1 MERDSNMHGCRALP
15 IADANGRRT
24 QERIVAM
31 ALTRVTLISVMI
43 ASGTG
48 AALAEGV
55 VVTPETYIRAETDV
69 AFADFQRRAG
79 GMINTNAFVRQPT
92 LLSDQPVIRMNRDT
106 LYGSAVVDTEG
117 GATITVPEAAD
128 GRYLSVLVI
137 DNDHY
142 APAVYYAPGTYDLPD
157 ETRYVA
163 LLYRV
168 QLLDYSDPADVAAAN
183 ALQDQFVVT
192 ASSAVAFPA
201 PQWDVDSML
210 ALRTAYEAEFRKFAQ
225 FEPDWMGPRGE
236 VNEETRHL
244 AAAGAW
250 GLFPEKDAVYI
261 NYAGPPDAGA
271 CYTATYETPET
282 DAFWSITVY
291 GADGFM
297 KSDANVINDRNVT
310 PNGDGTFTA
319 FFGSEDACGARPN
332 RVDISEGWNFL
343 MRIYRPGPEVLSRE
357 YTLPEVSVVQ

>member
-1 MERDSNMHGCRALP
+1 MLFN
-15 IADANGRRT
+15 
-24 QERIVAM
+24 RI
-31 ALTRVTLISVMI
+31 
-43 ASGTG
+43 
-48 AALAEGV
+48 ALALAVIVGSTLGAHADGV
-55 VVTPETYIRAETDV
+55 MVTPDTYIRAETDI

-79 GMINTNAFVRQPT
+79 GKVNTNAFVREPT
-92 LLSDQPVIRMNRDT
+92 LLADQTVIRMNRDT
-106 LYGSAVVDTEG
+106 LYGSAVVDTKG

-142 APAVYYAPGTYDLPD
+142 APAVFYAPGTYDLPD

-168 QLLDYSDPADVAAAN
+168 QLLDYADPKDVAAAN
-183 ALQDQFVVT
+183 MLQDQFVVQ
-192 ASSAVAFPA
+192 ASSAMPFPA

-210 ALRTAYEAEFRKFAQ
+210 ALRKSYEVEFRKFAQ

-236 VNEETRHL
+236 VNEVTRHL

-261 NYAGPPDAGA
+261 NYAGPSDPSA

-282 DAFWSITVY
+282 QAFWSITVY

-297 KSDANVINDRNVT
+297 KSDKNVINDRNVAA
-310 PNGDGTFTA
+310 NDDGTFTA
-319 FFGSEDACGARPN
+319 YFGSEASCGDKPN
-332 RVDISEGWNFL
+332 RVDVSEGWNFL
-343 MRIYRPGPEVLSRE
+343 MRIYRPGPAILSRR
-357 YTLPEVSVVQ
+357 YTLPDVSVAQ

>member
-1 MERDSNMHGCRALP
+1 M
-15 IADANGRRT
+15 
-24 QERIVAM
+24 M
-31 ALTRVTLISVMI
+31 ASD
-43 ASGTG
+43 TG

-55 VVTPETYIRAETDV
+55 VVTPETNIRAETDI
-69 AFADFQRRAG
+69 AFADFRRRAG
-79 GMINTNAFVRQPT
+79 DMINTNAFVRQPT

-210 ALRTAYEAEFRKFAQ
+210 ALRTAYEAEFSTFAQ

-236 VNEETRHL
+236 VNEDTRHL

-250 GLFPEKDAVYI
+250 GLFPETDAVYI
-261 NYAGPPDAGA
+261 NYAGPPDAGGLLHGDIRHA
-271 CYTATYETPET
+271 RDRRVLVDHRLRRRRFHEERCERDQRPQCHAERRWYLHRLLRLRGRMWRQANSRRHQRGLELPH
-282 DAFWSITVY
+282 
-291 GADGFM
+291 ADLP
-297 KSDANVINDRNVT
+297 S
-310 PNGDGTFTA
+310 
-319 FFGSEDACGARPN
+319 
-332 RVDISEGWNFL
+332 
-343 MRIYRPGPEVLSRE
+343 RPGGPVAGVHSARCFGCPV
-357 YTLPEVSVVQ
+357 TRARAVARSAFVRGPFS